1 MARIVSVHSFR
12 GGTGKSNTTANLAAV
27 LAAQGRRVGVV
38 DTDIQSPGIHVILGL
53 DVGAADHALNDY
65 LFGRCAIADCAYDV
79 TARVDPTLPG
89 KIFLIPSSTNP
100 GEISRVLKDGYNTNQ
115 LALGFRSII
124 ETLDLDL
131 LLIDT
136 HPGLNEE
143 TLLSIV
149 VSHAVVIVFRPD
161 QQDYEGTGI
170 TVQVA
175 RQLGAPRMLL
185 VVNKVPTGLEEV
197 VRQRV
202 EEAYDC
208 PIAAVIPHDDDLMR
222 MGSEAPFVVR
232 YPDHPLVALFEK
244 LAAEVMA

>member
-1 MARIVSVHSFR
+1 VAKIVSIHSYR
-12 GGTGKSNTTANLAAV
+12 GGTGKSNLTANLAV
-27 LAAQGRRVGVV
+27 CLASSGRRVAVV
-38 DTDIQSPGIHVILGL
+38 DTDIQSPGIHLLFGL
-53 DVGAADHALNDY
+53 EDTSRLRTLNDY
-65 LFGRCAIADCAYDV
+65 LWERCPVHEAATDVTPSPVLEAGGRVWLVPSSLQAGEIAKVLRQGYDV
-79 TARVDPTLPG
+79 GLM
-89 KIFLIPSSTNP
+89 N
-100 GEISRVLKDGYNTNQ
+100 DGLRDLADH
-115 LALGFRSII
+115 LAL
-124 ETLDLDL
+124 DY